1 MFTGRERPV
10 VRGTLC
16 AACALLAAIAAL
28 GGPASTATMPGVP
41 AAPARAH
48 SWPAARG
55 LPPVVVGGEAGDSL
69 LAREIQAMA
78 ESALASYPLAER
90 PRDLSSISI
99 TIAPD
104 HERFMEWSRGRSPEW
119 AAGLILERG
128 RSILLEK
135 QYLADAGRAW
145 QLVAHE
151 VAHVVLDRRLR
162 GNPVPLWFHEGWAQ
176 EHAAEWDGD
185 ALWRLSW
192 ASWTRTAIPL
202 GELRHGF
209 PYSGPRAALA
219 YAESQ
224 AAVQDLRHD
233 AEAWAHLL
241 ELLEAGE
248 RFETALSVAVGR
260 GQAEFEAHFDGEVM
274 GGFRRWG
281 LLFGGTS
288 LFGLMALIFLV
299 AIGRYLRRRRAYAGA
314 DSDPEPYG
322 PWSGRRRGLGRRRVK
337 G

>member
-1 MFTGRERPV
+1 MSSGPSRD
-10 VRGTLC
+10 RGLRR
-16 AACALLAAIAAL
+16 AARAAGAAGLALALAA
-28 GGPASTATMPGVP
+28 TATPHAP
-41 AAPARAH
+41 AAAQGR
-48 SWPAARG
+48 PAARG

-90 PRDLSSISI
+90 PRDLSPISI

-104 HERFMEWSRGRSPEW
+104 RERFMAWSRGRSPEW

-135 QYLADAGRAW
+135 EYLADAEQAW

-151 VAHVVLDRRLR
+151 VAHVVLDRRLG

-176 EHAAEWDGD
+176 EHAAQWSSD

-192 ASWTRTAIPL
+192 ASWTHTAIPL
-202 GELRHGF
+202 GDLRHGF
-209 PYSGPRAALA
+209 PYSGPRALLA

-224 AAVQDLRHD
+224 AAVQVLRRD
-233 AEAWAHLL
+233 ADAWAHLL

-248 RFETALSVAVGR
+248 RFGTALSVAVGWD
-260 GQAEFEAHFDGEVM
+260 QAEFEAHFDGEVM
-274 GGFRRWG
+274 RGFRRWG
-281 LLFGGTS
+281 LLFGGTP

-299 AIGRYLRRRRAYAGA
+299 AIWRFLRRRRAYAGA
-314 DSDPEPYG
+314 DPEPEPYG
-322 PWSGRRRGLGRRRVK
+322 PWSGRRRGLGRRRV
-337 G
+337 GS